1 MYLNLKKRRRKQ
13 WWSDEIFSIC
23 ATCIYQLHISTQC
36 AAFYTALSYVDSF
49 LILSA
54 TFGYIADIIY
64 IHIYE
69 IKGLA
74 NYLFTMLTSFH
85 FPPRFFNLKK
95 NYPIKFFYS
104 NKDKYHVCCIWNW
117 TILWRYVFF
126 LLQFLAVAG
135 KFMRIFNL
143 ICLMLLLGHWNGC
156 LQFLVPMLEDFP
168 RDCWVSIEELKVRD
182 IRARETLR
190 KII

>member
-1 MYLNLKKRRRKQ
+1 MYLNLKKERRKQ

-64 IHIYE
+64 IYE

-85 FPPRFFNLKK
+85 FPPRFFNFKK
-95 NYPIKFFYS
+95 NYPIKSFYS

-117 TILWRYVFF
+117 TLFCDERFVFSCCSSLLWLESSCGYLIWYVWCYSSVTGTDVYSF
-126 LLQFLAVAG
+126 
-135 KFMRIFNL
+135 
-143 ICLMLLLGHWNGC
+143 W
-156 LQFLVPMLEDFP
+156 FP
-168 RDCWVSIEELKVRD
+168 C
-182 IRARETLR
+182 
-190 KII
+190 